1 MKTTLRPLGLA
12 AGLLLTAL
20 TLFAFSPPGDR
31 TFEIMKNLDIFA
43 TLFKELNQY
52 YVDDVNP
59 NRAIRTG
66 IEAMLRELDPYTVFY
81 PEDDIED
88 YRTMTT
94 GQYSGIGVVTQTRAG
109 KLMITNVL
117 EETPAAKAGLRI
129 GDEIVKVDGV
139 DIKRPG
145 VQIDRLMK
153 GQTGSTVKLT
163 LLRLGQSAL
172 EEVTVGR
179 DVVKITNVP
188 YYGMMDAETGYID
201 LKDFTATAA
210 KEVKDA
216 VADLKAKGMKRLV
229 LDVRENPGGLLM
241 MAVDIANVFLPKDVP
256 VVETKGKIRE
266 WNKVYKT
273 TYGPLDTDLPLVVL
287 TNSRSASAAEIVAGA
302 LQDYDRGVLVG
313 QRSFGKGLVQVGRD
327 LSYNTKMKVT
337 TAKYYIPSGRCI
349 QAIDYSHRNPDGSVG
364 KIPDSLKTAFQTRN
378 SKRTVYDGGGI
389 DPDVPVERPQQA
401 AITSSLIRQNLIFD
415 YANRYRQ
422 AHATVAPARQFK
434 LSDADYQDFVKWL
447 ADKTYDYSTEV
458 EQKVNELEASAR
470 KEGYYES
477 VQPQLAALKTRFS
490 HNKDTD
496 LMKFRQEIQ
505 PLLEQEIVQRYYF
518 QKGVREWSFEND
530 LEIRAGLGLLND
542 PARYK
547 AILAGKK

>member
-1 MKTTLRPLGLA
+1 MKPTFRTPVLT
-12 AGLLLTAL
+12 AGVLLTAL
-20 TLFAFSPPGDR
+20 TLFAFSPPADR

-52 YVDDVNP
+52 YVDDINP

-66 IEAMLRELDPYTVFY
+66 IEAMLKELDPYTVFY

-94 GQYSGIGVVTQTRAG
+94 GQYSGIGVVTQARAG

-117 EETPAAKAGLRI
+117 EDTPAARAGLRI

-153 GQTGSTVKLT
+153 GQTGSSVKLS

-179 DVVKITNVP
+179 DVVKLTNVP
-188 YYGMMDAETGYID
+188 YYGMIDGQTGYLD
-201 LKDFTATAA
+201 LKGFTATAS
-210 KEVKDA
+210 KEIKDA

-229 LDVRENPGGLLM
+229 LDLRENPGGLLL
-241 MAVDIANVFLPKDVP
+241 MAVDISNVFLPKELP
-256 VVETKGKIRE
+256 VVETKGKIAE

-273 TYGPLDTDLPLVVL
+273 TYSPLDTELPLIVL
-287 TNSRSASAAEIVAGA
+287 TNNRSASAAEIVAGA
-302 LQDYDRGVLVG
+302 IQDYDRGVLVG
-313 QRSFGKGLVQVGRD
+313 QRSFGKGLVQIGRD

-389 DPDVPVERPQQA
+389 LPDVAVERPQQA

-434 LSDADYQDFVKWL
+434 LTDAEYQEFVKWL
-447 ADKTYDYSTEV
+447 ADKTYDYTTEV
-458 EQKVNELEASAR
+458 EQKVTELEASAR
-470 KEGYYES
+470 KEGYYEA
-477 VQPQLAALKTRFS
+477 VQQQLTALKTRFS
-490 HNKDTD
+490 HNKEND
-496 LMKFRQEIQ
+496 LMKFRREIQ
-505 PLLEQEIVQRYYF
+505 LLLEQEIVQRYYF

-530 LEIRAGLGLLND
+530 AEIRAGLAVLND
-542 PARYK
+542 PARYR
-547 AILAGKK
+547 AILSGSK